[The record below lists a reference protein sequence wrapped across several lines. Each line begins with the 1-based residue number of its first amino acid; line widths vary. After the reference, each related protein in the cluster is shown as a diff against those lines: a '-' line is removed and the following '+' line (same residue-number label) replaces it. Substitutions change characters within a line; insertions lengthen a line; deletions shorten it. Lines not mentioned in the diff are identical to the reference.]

1 MSRALWIEIIAGLLY
16 VFVIGPIGGGLLSG
30 LDRLVSARM
39 QGRQGP
45 PIRQAFFDLSKL
57 FQKRAGI
64 VNHFQSILVVGHMV
78 FVVFTGILIY
88 TGNDFLLSLF
98 TLTLGEMFFCMAA
111 ASASGPYSGMGS
123 QRELVQLMCTEP
135 MRLIMA
141 IGFYLSTTLD
151 AGTSGSFMVRALIH
165 ADVPAIVR
173 MPGIFIGF
181 LTILIV
187 ELRKSPFD
195 VSTSHHA
202 HQEMV
207 KGITTDLSGNIMGI
221 TEMTEWYEEA
231 LMFTIVGLFFID
243 RHPVSILWAVLA
255 ALAVFFLENLI
266 DNVFPRVKWETM
278 FKACWVSTFVCGG
291 SNLLVLLLLVNR

>member
-16 VFVIGPIGGGLLSG
+16 VLVIGPIGGGLLSG

-135 MRLIMA
+135 MLLIMA
-141 IGFYLSTTLD
+141 IGFYLFLSVHDT
-151 AGTSGSFMVRALIH
+151 GCRNVR
-165 ADVPAIVR
+165 
-173 MPGIFIGF
+173 
-181 LTILIV
+181 ILHGPCTHSCGCSCYCPYARYV
-187 ELRKSPFD
+187 HRVSDYFD
-195 VSTSHHA
+195 CRA
-202 HQEMV
+202 
-207 KGITTDLSGNIMGI
+207 
-221 TEMTEWYEEA
+221 EE
-231 LMFTIVGLFFID
+231 ISV
-243 RHPVSILWAVLA
+243 
-255 ALAVFFLENLI
+255 
-266 DNVFPRVKWETM
+266 
-278 FKACWVSTFVCGG
+278 
-291 SNLLVLLLLVNR
+291 

>member
-1 MSRALWIEIIAGLLY
+1 MNSTAVKELVLGLLY
-16 VFVIGPIGGGLLSG
+16 VFLIGPFGGGLLSG
-30 LDRLVSARM
+30 FDRLVSARM

-45 PIRQAFFDLSKL
+45 PIRQAFYDLSKL

-78 FVVFTGILIY
+78 FVVFTGILIF

-135 MRLIMA
+135 MLLIVA
-141 IGFYLSTTLD
+141 IGFYLATTLD
-151 AGTSGSFMVRALIH
+151 TATDGSFMVRALVH
-165 ADVPAIVR
+165 QDLPAIVR
-173 MPGIFIGF
+173 TPGIFIGF
-181 LTILIV
+181 LVILIV

-243 RHPVSILWAVLA
+243 RHPISILWAILA
-255 ALAVFFLENLI
+255 ALAAFFLENLI
-266 DNVFPRVKWETM
+266 DNVFPRVKWEKM
-278 FKACWVSTFVCGG
+278 FLTCWISTLIFGG
-291 SNLLVLLLLVNR
+291 TNLLVLLLLVNR

>member
-1 MSRALWIEIIAGLLY
+1 
-16 VFVIGPIGGGLLSG
+16 
-30 LDRLVSARM
+30 
-39 QGRQGP
+39 
-45 PIRQAFFDLSKL
+45 
-57 FQKRAGI
+57 
-64 VNHFQSILVVGHMV
+64 
-78 FVVFTGILIY
+78 
-88 TGNDFLLSLF
+88 
-98 TLTLGEMFFCMAA
+98 
-111 ASASGPYSGMGS
+111 
-123 QRELVQLMCTEP
+123 
-135 MRLIMA
+135 
-141 IGFYLSTTLD
+141 
-151 AGTSGSFMVRALIH
+151 MVRALIH

-173 MPGIFIGF
+173 MPGMFIGF

-278 FKACWVSTFVCGG
+278 FKTCWVSTFVFGG

>member
-1 MSRALWIEIIAGLLY
+1 M
-16 VFVIGPIGGGLLSG
+16 
-30 LDRLVSARM
+30 
-39 QGRQGP
+39 
-45 PIRQAFFDLSKL
+45 
-57 FQKRAGI
+57 
-64 VNHFQSILVVGHMV
+64 
-78 FVVFTGILIY
+78 
-88 TGNDFLLSLF
+88 
-98 TLTLGEMFFCMAA
+98 
-111 ASASGPYSGMGS
+111 
-123 QRELVQLMCTEP
+123 
-135 MRLIMA
+135 
-141 IGFYLSTTLD
+141 
-151 AGTSGSFMVRALIH
+151 
-165 ADVPAIVR
+165 
-173 MPGIFIGF
+173 FIGF

>member
-57 FQKRAGI
+57 FKKRAGI

-135 MRLIMA
+135 MLLIMA

-151 AGTSGSFMVRALIH
+151 AGRVLHGPG
-165 ADVPAIVR
+165 ADSR
-173 MPGIFIGF
+173 
-181 LTILIV
+181 
-187 ELRKSPFD
+187 
-195 VSTSHHA
+195 
-202 HQEMV
+202 
-207 KGITTDLSGNIMGI
+207 
-221 TEMTEWYEEA
+221 
-231 LMFTIVGLFFID
+231 
-243 RHPVSILWAVLA
+243 
-255 ALAVFFLENLI
+255 
-266 DNVFPRVKWETM
+266 
-278 FKACWVSTFVCGG
+278 GG
-291 SNLLVLLLLVNR
+291 SCDHPYARHVYRVPDYFDCRAEKIPV

>member
-64 VNHFQSILVVGHMV
+64 VNHFQS
-78 FVVFTGILIY
+78 
-88 TGNDFLLSLF
+88 F

-135 MRLIMA
+135 MLLIMA

-165 ADVPAIVR
+165 AEVPAIIR
-173 MPGIFIGF
+173 MPGMFIGF

-278 FKACWVSTFVCGG
+278 FKTCWVSTFVFGG